1 MSMCK
6 TQTRALSSAPL
17 VKPVSPLKKSLD
29 FISFDSSAELFCNP
43 KLDSL
48 LSVSS
53 CPWLTQGTVMTITVP
68 EITTQPDYEN
78 GSKSDTLTSEE
89 TEQAPCHLHVKKP
102 TDTDSRITTPDKKL
116 PDKIVRFSWDSS
128 QEDIGESE
136 DDTASETSSVSSTT
150 SLGSQSSQKSLPKDN
165 RGIKWISADGE
176 YDLDRAKTCKL
187 SFMQDYMSQNAA
199 ENLASEISEAVSKL
213 EDFDLVNSKRYKVN
227 LSHSNVTTREEVS
240 APGKKKKKK
249 VSELHVDLDD
259 DLELCK
265 LVKDCQDKTSKAL
278 GEVFGLNVEF
288 DKTTI
293 QRFDSTSHNIP
304 YENEDPDG
312 QGGPFSPTVAIL
324 TIGSDQGRPMFL
336 RTAAGSVRTH
346 KIVLK
351 SGSMCILS
359 GRAEVRY
366 KRSIPKDYGEE
377 GEQYFITMVE
387 KRPDD
392 SILEV
397 LKNIPIPT
405 TGAPKESPTPDSFPA
420 VVIAETVNLETSAS
434 TEVNEDRLA
443 SNDNTDSSPVLNT
456 PPTVIRRGSMIF
468 ENGKPLF
475 KDLPQ
480 YEPGGGLLLTETVG
494 AAVDRMDDKAVT
506 AELMRSGC
514 PIEGSLE
521 DKRRRLQNKICL
533 SLGEM
538 SMTAANMNMKNSIN
552 ILRNASP
559 ECDTTSRSLLHGE
572 LENLNETFS
581 NSQKCIEDTL
591 KMVVDNIVEMK
602 SEISSVKRAS
612 LNAASDTIN
621 SNAADLIRE
630 EEEHVGKSLR
640 ETGVHIRALSNEV
653 NLCSE
658 RIGDL
663 LESLDSI
670 KQDLRRTSEEM
681 TDMRE
686 NATDIL
692 RRSVDDMQNYCT
704 SVFAD
709 ESRVQIKKIYDI
721 VVEAYETLPED
732 HDNQQGENGASD
744 RFRDI
749 EEEGANEEDESE
761 EVDDENE
768 MGETSTGDRND
779 ETPAEDEREQIRP
792 SAKFNF
798 PTGLSPSLQRVVK
811 SNQKIEVLLITD
823 SIMRHI
829 SEDDMNFGAK
839 YRVNFTRVDRTSTKA
854 LAQRKL
860 LEMISTKKPHLIYV
874 HLGINDVQEG
884 SDPME
889 AVRNLENFDK
899 RLKEISPSTH
909 LILSSPLLNGKSY
922 HTRSI
927 YTIRRSLM
935 LYLHKQ
941 EFRSDYRQSR
951 LSVQPNAHFLIDPS
965 LEQRRQNPRYFLNN
979 DPLHLS
985 PLGRRAII
993 STMRDTLNS
1002 IFKQKE
1008 EEH

>member
-1 MSMCK
+1 M
-6 TQTRALSSAPL
+6 
-17 VKPVSPLKKSLD
+17 VSRK
-29 FISFDSSAELFCNP
+29 
-43 KLDSL
+43 
-48 LSVSS
+48 
-53 CPWLTQGTVMTITVP
+53 G
-68 EITTQPDYEN
+68 N
-78 GSKSDTLTSEE
+78 GNT
-89 TEQAPCHLHVKKP
+89 
-102 TDTDSRITTPDKKL
+102 
-116 PDKIVRFSWDSS
+116 
-128 QEDIGESE
+128 
-136 DDTASETSSVSSTT
+136 
-150 SLGSQSSQKSLPKDN
+150 
-165 RGIKWISADGE
+165 
-176 YDLDRAKTCKL
+176 
-187 SFMQDYMSQNAA
+187 
-199 ENLASEISEAVSKL
+199 
-213 EDFDLVNSKRYKVN
+213 
-227 LSHSNVTTREEVS
+227 
-240 APGKKKKKK
+240 
-249 VSELHVDLDD
+249 
-259 DLELCK
+259 
-265 LVKDCQDKTSKAL
+265 
-278 GEVFGLNVEF
+278 
-288 DKTTI
+288 
-293 QRFDSTSHNIP
+293 NI
-304 YENEDPDG
+304 Y
-312 QGGPFSPTVAIL
+312 I
-324 TIGSDQGRPMFL
+324 
-336 RTAAGSVRTH
+336 
-346 KIVLK
+346 
-351 SGSMCILS
+351 
-359 GRAEVRY
+359 Y
-366 KRSIPKDYGEE
+366 
-377 GEQYFITMVE
+377 
-387 KRPDD
+387 
-392 SILEV
+392 
-397 LKNIPIPT
+397 
-405 TGAPKESPTPDSFPA
+405 
-420 VVIAETVNLETSAS
+420 
-434 TEVNEDRLA
+434 
-443 SNDNTDSSPVLNT
+443 
-456 PPTVIRRGSMIF
+456 IF
-468 ENGKPLF
+468 
-475 KDLPQ
+475 
-480 YEPGGGLLLTETVG
+480 
-494 AAVDRMDDKAVT
+494 
-506 AELMRSGC
+506 
-514 PIEGSLE
+514 
-521 DKRRRLQNKICL
+521 
-533 SLGEM
+533 
-538 SMTAANMNMKNSIN
+538 
-552 ILRNASP
+552 
-559 ECDTTSRSLLHGE
+559 
-572 LENLNETFS
+572 
-581 NSQKCIEDTL
+581 
-591 KMVVDNIVEMK
+591 
-602 SEISSVKRAS
+602 
-612 LNAASDTIN
+612 
-621 SNAADLIRE
+621 
-630 EEEHVGKSLR
+630 
-640 ETGVHIRALSNEV
+640 LSNEV

-732 HDNQQGENGASD
+732 HDNQQGEDGASD

-749 EEEGANEEDESE
+749 EEEGANEEEESE